1 MFCLVSPQSQGKQ
14 IIEHTWRNGK
24 RKCRKHMTLCKRMQ
38 KSDRVLVKNL
48 TPRGGTG
55 KLRSFWEENIHVV
68 IRKVG
73 EEIQVYEL
81 KPEQGRGRSRILHRN
96 ILLPCDHLPLETQPK
111 TAAMKNKRIT
121 ETAAKN
127 THQEESED

>member
-1 MFCLVSPQSQGKQ
+1 MLYPG
-14 IIEHTWRNGK
+14 
-24 RKCRKHMTLCKRMQ
+24 
-38 KSDRVLVKNL
+38 DRVPVKNR

-73 EEIQVYEL
+73 EQIPVYEL

-96 ILLPCDHLPLETQPK
+96 MLLPCDHLPMETQPK
-111 TAAMKNKRIT
+111 IAHEK
-121 ETAAKN
+121 
-127 THQEESED
+127 